1 MLVSRS
7 KLDPEF
13 KAWAFLFFLVDKEKK
28 GECSSSFEHP
38 CLFSPHNNLANI
50 LGLAFKDRHYEV
62 TMSYVVQAGLFAG
75 GLVIGA
81 GGAVLLAGNRKPASD
96 NQINTPDRPTLAI
109 PSSPATAIDSTCASS
124 DALGPAGYPGPVSDF
139 LRHTAY
145 VSSYDRRLRHPS
157 WTAEHLTA
165 ASLQRP
171 PPTAGGGK
179 PDRSNS
185 VFKEDP
191 RIPELFR
198 AKMADYFRS
207 GYDRG
212 HMVPAADAKSSQ
224 LAMDETFYLTNIAPQ
239 VGAGMNRDYW
249 AHTEDFV
256 RRLTSR
262 FADLYVFTIPLYLP
276 RQYPDGK
283 FRVSYEVIG
292 NPPNVAVPTHF
303 AKVILGVG
311 TAKDGNRAPGPKPEW
326 KSMTSKVGLGAGMAL
341 GAFVM
346 PNSVIPNEA
355 PLESFAV
362 PIETIE
368 RAAGLTLFP
377 PAVKGAAKRLC
388 DTVQCSIV
396 VRDFSDK
403 SKTLTAPKPKPLPL
417 PEPSARL

>member
-1 MLVSRS
+1 
-7 KLDPEF
+7 
-13 KAWAFLFFLVDKEKK
+13 
-28 GECSSSFEHP
+28 
-38 CLFSPHNNLANI
+38 
-50 LGLAFKDRHYEV
+50 
-62 TMSYVVQAGLFAG
+62 MSYVVQASIFAG
-75 GLVIGA
+75 GLVVGA
-81 GGAVLLAGNRKPASD
+81 GGAVLLSSKHKPAPSAV
-96 NQINTPDRPTLAI
+96 TPTQQPAGPAATTT
-109 PSSPATAIDSTCASS
+109 PSSVPDLYTLSST
-124 DALGPAGYPGPVSDF
+124 DALGPAGYPGPIADF
-139 LRHTAY
+139 LRHAAY

-157 WTAEHLTA
+157 WTAEHLTS

-171 PPTAGGGK
+171 PGTK

-185 VFKEDP
+185 VFREDL

-198 AKMADYFRS
+198 ARMADYFRS

-224 LAMDETFYLTNIAPQ
+224 LAMDETFLLTNIAPQ

-256 RRLTSR
+256 RRLTGR

-276 RQYPDGK
+276 RQGVDGK

-292 NPPNVAVPTHF
+292 SPPNVAVPTHF
-303 AKVILGVG
+303 AKVILGVEQ
-311 TAKDGNRAPGPKPEW
+311 AREGNGAPGPKVEW
-326 KSMTSKVGLGAGMAL
+326 KSGLAKVGLGGGTMAL

-346 PNSVIPNEA
+346 PNSIIPNEA

-362 PIETIE
+362 PLETVE

-377 PAVKGAAKRLC
+377 PAVKASAKRLC

-403 SKTLTAPKPKPLPL
+403 SRTLTAPGAKPLPL
-417 PEPSARL
+417 PAPRS

>member
-1 MLVSRS
+1 
-7 KLDPEF
+7 
-13 KAWAFLFFLVDKEKK
+13 
-28 GECSSSFEHP
+28 
-38 CLFSPHNNLANI
+38 
-50 LGLAFKDRHYEV
+50 
-62 TMSYVVQAGLFAG
+62 MSYVVQASLFAG
-75 GLVIGA
+75 GLVVGA
-81 GGAVLLAGNRKPASD
+81 GSAVLLTGNRKPAQPPTVEAS
-96 NQINTPDRPTLAI
+96 TPGKPTLST
-109 PSSPATAIDSTCASS
+109 PSSSSSDLAVVDSGFASA
-124 DALGPAGYPGPVSDF
+124 DALGPAGYPGPVADF
-139 LRHTAY
+139 LRHAAY
-145 VSSYDRRLRHPS
+145 VSSYDRRLRHPA

-171 PPTAGGGK
+171 PGSK

-185 VFKEDP
+185 AFKEDV

-224 LAMDETFYLTNIAPQ
+224 QAMDETFLLTNIAPQ

-311 TAKDGNRAPGPKPEW
+311 TAKDGNGAPGPKPEW
-326 KSMTSKVGLGAGMAL
+326 KGVAKVGLGGGMAL

-362 PIETIE
+362 PIETVE

-377 PAVKGAAKRLC
+377 PAVKGAAKKLC

-403 SKTLTAPKPKPLPL
+403 SKTLTAPQPKPLPA
-417 PEPSARL
+417 PRM

>member
-1 MLVSRS
+1 
-7 KLDPEF
+7 
-13 KAWAFLFFLVDKEKK
+13 
-28 GECSSSFEHP
+28 
-38 CLFSPHNNLANI
+38 
-50 LGLAFKDRHYEV
+50 
-62 TMSYVVQAGLFAG
+62 MSYVVQAGLFAG
-75 GLVIGA
+75 GLVVGA
-81 GGAVLLAGNRKPASD
+81 GGAVLLAGGQRKPAAPVAVPAPD
-96 NQINTPDRPTLAI
+96 QIPGQPALSSSSSSSSNLAVV
-109 PSSPATAIDSTCASS
+109 DSGYTSS
-124 DALGPAGYPGPVSDF
+124 DALGPAGYPGPVADF
-139 LRHTAY
+139 LRHAAY

-171 PPTAGGGK
+171 PGSK

-185 VFKEDP
+185 VFKEDQ

-224 LAMDETFYLTNIAPQ
+224 LAMDETFLLTNIAPQ
-239 VGAGMNRDYW
+239 VGVGMNRDYW

-311 TAKDGNRAPGPKPEW
+311 QARDGNGAPGPKPEW
-326 KSMTSKVGLGAGMAL
+326 KGALSKVGLGGGTMAL

-362 PIETIE
+362 PIETVE

-377 PAVKGAAKRLC
+377 PAVKGAAKKLC
-388 DTVQCSIV
+388 DTVHCTIV

-403 SKTLTAPKPKPLPL
+403 SKTLTAPAAKPLPL
-417 PEPSARL
+417 PVPRM

>member
-1 MLVSRS
+1 
-7 KLDPEF
+7 
-13 KAWAFLFFLVDKEKK
+13 
-28 GECSSSFEHP
+28 
-38 CLFSPHNNLANI
+38 
-50 LGLAFKDRHYEV
+50 
-62 TMSYVVQAGLFAG
+62 MSYVVQASLFAG
-75 GLVIGA
+75 GLVVGA
-81 GGAVLLAGNRKPASD
+81 GGAVLLTGGQCKPAAAAPTTVSA
-96 NQINTPDRPTLAI
+96 PDESPGKPALSPSASASTSNLAVV
-109 PSSPATAIDSTCASS
+109 DSGYTSS
-124 DALGPAGYPGPVSDF
+124 DALGPAGYPGPVADF
-139 LRHTAY
+139 LRHAAY

-171 PPTAGGGK
+171 AGSK

-185 VFKEDP
+185 AFKEDQ

-224 LAMDETFYLTNIAPQ
+224 LAMDETFLLTNIAPQ
-239 VGAGMNRDYW
+239 VGVGMNRDYW

-256 RRLTSR
+256 RRLTAR

-311 TAKDGNRAPGPKPEW
+311 QASEGNGAPGPKPEW
-326 KSMTSKVGLGAGMAL
+326 KGAMAKVGLGGTGMMAL

-362 PIETIE
+362 PIETVE

-377 PAVKGAAKRLC
+377 PAVKGAAKKLC

-403 SKTLTAPKPKPLPL
+403 SKTLTAPAAKPLPL
-417 PEPSARL
+417 PAPRM

>member
-1 MLVSRS
+1 MLLSGSRAS
-7 KLDPEF
+7 AVPATVCTSEQQAPGKPILTP
-13 KAWAFLFFLVDKEKK
+13 AP
-28 GECSSSFEHP
+28 CSSSKV
-38 CLFSPHNNLANI
+38 A
-50 LGLAFKDRHYEV
+50 
-62 TMSYVVQAGLFAG
+62 VV
-75 GLVIGA
+75 
-81 GGAVLLAGNRKPASD
+81 
-96 NQINTPDRPTLAI
+96 
-109 PSSPATAIDSTCASS
+109 DSGYSS
-124 DALGPAGYPGPVSDF
+124 DSLGPAGYPGPVSDF
-139 LRHTAY
+139 LRHAAY

-171 PPTAGGGK
+171 PNAPK
-179 PDRSNS
+179 SDRSNS
-185 VFKEDP
+185 VFKEDT

-224 LAMDETFYLTNIAPQ
+224 LAMDETFLLTNIAPQ

-303 AKVILGVG
+303 AKVILGIG
-311 TAKDGNRAPGPKPEW
+311 QPSQASGAPGPKPEW
-326 KSMTSKVGLGAGMAL
+326 KGGLGNVGLGGGIMAL

-362 PIETIE
+362 PIETVE

-377 PAVKGAAKRLC
+377 PAVKSAAKKLC
-388 DTVQCSIV
+388 DTVQCSII

-403 SKTLTAPKPKPLPL
+403 SKTLTAPAAKPLPL
-417 PEPSARL
+417 PAPSM

>member
-1 MLVSRS
+1 
-7 KLDPEF
+7 
-13 KAWAFLFFLVDKEKK
+13 
-28 GECSSSFEHP
+28 
-38 CLFSPHNNLANI
+38 
-50 LGLAFKDRHYEV
+50 
-62 TMSYVVQAGLFAG
+62 MSYVVQASLFAG
-75 GLVIGA
+75 GLVVGA
-81 GGAVLLAGNRKPASD
+81 GSAVLLTANRKSAPVGSAAEQSNAAAPGKPALVTSLPPSTSSGLAVID
-96 NQINTPDRPTLAI
+96 GGNTD
-109 PSSPATAIDSTCASS
+109 C
-124 DALGPAGYPGPVSDF
+124 DALGPAGYPGPIADF
-139 LRHTAY
+139 LRQAAY
-145 VSSYDRRLRHPS
+145 VSCYDRRLRHPS

-171 PPTAGGGK
+171 VGTK

-185 VFKEDP
+185 VFKEDT

-224 LAMDETFYLTNIAPQ
+224 LAMDETFLLTNIAPQ

-262 FADLYVFTIPLYLP
+262 FTDLYVFTIPLYLP

-311 TAKDGNRAPGPKPEW
+311 IASENNGAPGPKPEW
-326 KSMTSKVGLGAGMAL
+326 KRVAGTVGLGTAAMAL

-346 PNSVIPNEA
+346 PNSVIPNDA
-355 PLESFAV
+355 PLDSFVV
-362 PIETIE
+362 PVETVE
-368 RAAGLTLFP
+368 RAAGITLFP
-377 PAVKGAAKRLC
+377 PSIKAASKRLC

-396 VRDFSDK
+396 VREFKDK
-403 SKTLTAPKPKPLPL
+403 SKTLTAPPAKPLPL
-417 PEPSARL
+417 STM

>member
-1 MLVSRS
+1 
-7 KLDPEF
+7 
-13 KAWAFLFFLVDKEKK
+13 
-28 GECSSSFEHP
+28 
-38 CLFSPHNNLANI
+38 
-50 LGLAFKDRHYEV
+50 
-62 TMSYVVQAGLFAG
+62 MSYVVQASLFAG
-75 GLVIGA
+75 GLVVGA
-81 GGAVLLAGNRKPASD
+81 SSAVLLTSNRKPIPAPPVEQPTPTSTPGQPALASA
-96 NQINTPDRPTLAI
+96 TSSSSLAVV
-109 PSSPATAIDSTCASS
+109 DSGYASS
-124 DALGPAGYPGPVSDF
+124 DSLGPAGYPGPVADF
-139 LRHTAY
+139 LRHAAY

-157 WTAEHLTA
+157 WTAEHITA

-171 PPTAGGGK
+171 PGSK

-198 AKMADYFRS
+198 AKLADYFRS

-212 HMVPAADAKSSQ
+212 HMVPAADAKGSQ
-224 LAMDETFYLTNIAPQ
+224 LAMDETFFLTNMAPQ
-239 VGAGMNRDYW
+239 VGQGMNRDYW

-256 RRLTSR
+256 RRLTGK
-262 FADLYVFTIPLYLP
+262 FAHLYVFTIPLYLP

-292 NPPNVAVPTHF
+292 NPPNVSVPTHF

-311 TAKDGNRAPGPKPEW
+311 TAKDANGAPGPKPEW
-326 KSMTSKVGLGAGMAL
+326 KAIAQVGLSAGAMAL

-362 PIETIE
+362 PIETVE

-377 PAVKGAAKRLC
+377 PAIKASSKRLC

-396 VRDFSDK
+396 VREFSDK
-403 SKTLTAPKPKPLPL
+403 SKTLSAPAAKPLASP
-417 PEPSARL
+417 RM

>member
-1 MLVSRS
+1 
-7 KLDPEF
+7 
-13 KAWAFLFFLVDKEKK
+13 
-28 GECSSSFEHP
+28 
-38 CLFSPHNNLANI
+38 
-50 LGLAFKDRHYEV
+50 
-62 TMSYVVQAGLFAG
+62 MSYVVQAGLFAG
-75 GLVIGA
+75 GLVVGA
-81 GGAVLLAGNRKPASD
+81 GGAVLLSSNRKTPPPAPASD
-96 NQINTPDRPTLAI
+96 SQPNAPGAPIVAS
-109 PSSPATAIDSTCASS
+109 PSSSTSSALSLVDSGYSS
-124 DALGPAGYPGPVSDF
+124 PSLGPSGYPGPVSDF
-139 LRHTAY
+139 LRHSAY

-157 WTAEHLTA
+157 WTAEHITA
-165 ASLQRP
+165 TSLQRP
-171 PPTAGGGK
+171 PNSK

-185 VFKEDP
+185 VFKEDT

-198 AKMADYFRS
+198 AKLADYFRS

-224 LAMDETFYLTNIAPQ
+224 LAMDETFLLTNIAPQ

-292 NPPNVAVPTHF
+292 NPPNIAVPTHF

-311 TAKDGNRAPGPKPEW
+311 AAEEKNGAPGPKVEL
-326 KSMTSKVGLGAGMAL
+326 KGLSKVGLRGGEMAL

-362 PIETIE
+362 PVETVE

-388 DTVQCSIV
+388 DTVQCSII
-396 VRDFSDK
+396 VRDFGDK
-403 SKTLTAPKPKPLPL
+403 SRTLTAPQAKALPA
-417 PEPSARL
+417 PVPGARM